1 MTHSHL
7 PNLWLRGQFHNQP
20 QDGLHE
26 VLRGALLLHDVEPG
40 DLDEHLP
47 EESVTEREERVDDAD
62 HLVDVGGVG
71 REVAPAQVEEGRLA
85 DGEDVVLG
93 GRVGKVAGVVAPRVT
108 EDVPVSVVL
117 LQVTK

>member
-1 MTHSHL
+1 MFWPTHL
-7 PNLWLRGQFHNQP
+7 PDLWLCGQFHNQP

-26 VLRGALLLHDVEPG
+26 VLRGALLLHHVEPG
-40 DLDEHLP
+40 DLDEHLA
-47 EESVTEREERVDDAD
+47 EESVTEREECVDDAD

-71 REVAPAQVEEGRLA
+71 DKVAPTQVEEGVLA

-108 EDVPVSVVL
+108 EDVSVGYCKRL
-117 LQVTK
+117 C